1 MLQIEKS
8 NSVIISFIL
17 SVLMVVSILSK
28 FSFVPS
34 IQVALFLLICLL
46 FIYLLN
52 TNKIKLNSYIVTTIL
67 FFTVSCLS
75 YIGADFKVNVRD
87 YLIILSSALMA
98 GFSFSLLSTEW
109 KKKVFIV
116 PIFISLW
123 LSMILFTRF
132 ATHPELFFQID
143 NFYEDMA
150 LNINVIAGFLA
161 LVFPLFFILIKEK
174 KNAKVY
180 VAMMIFVLF
189 AIFLTKCR
197 IVILVSFISTIIFL
211 LEYRK
216 NKIIKVL
223 ITVLIVSLIS
233 AIVYASM
240 AKTSFNSV
248 GDRLVWW
255 KTAYLIFKENIF
267 LGCGFGNYMVL
278 FKTFRP
284 ELVVNTLFAHNIFV
298 QLLAEIGLVGLL
310 SFIVLLLSFYKKFVD
325 RLIEGKDV
333 SFYVYVSLSI
343 TSFIIVNLVDYSFF
357 VPANMLVFFMIF
369 SSMFYV
375 ESEQRKKSK
384 ISFYVCLAIY
394 AFILF
399 SFAKPVIA
407 NNYYKKGIGFYVS
420 GYYKVA
426 IEEFGKA
433 IKFDKKNPEYYAQ
446 TSRAYF
452 ALYDKSRNEQG
463 QIYADNS
470 VKYLQKAIDLNKYS
484 AQLRGALASVYWNND
499 KKEEALSAIQEAIK
513 YDKYNPYYEEY
524 YYKIKNS

>member
-1 MLQIEKS
+1 
-8 NSVIISFIL
+8 
-17 SVLMVVSILSK
+17 
-28 FSFVPS
+28 
-34 IQVALFLLICLL
+34 
-46 FIYLLN
+46 
-52 TNKIKLNSYIVTTIL
+52 
-67 FFTVSCLS
+67 
-75 YIGADFKVNVRD
+75 
-87 YLIILSSALMA
+87 
-98 GFSFSLLSTEW
+98 
-109 KKKVFIV
+109 
-116 PIFISLW
+116 
-123 LSMILFTRF
+123 
-132 ATHPELFFQID
+132 
-143 NFYEDMA
+143 
-150 LNINVIAGFLA
+150 
-161 LVFPLFFILIKEK
+161 
-174 KNAKVY
+174 
-180 VAMMIFVLF
+180 
-189 AIFLTKCR
+189 
-197 IVILVSFISTIIFL
+197 
-211 LEYRK
+211 
-216 NKIIKVL
+216 
-223 ITVLIVSLIS
+223 
-233 AIVYASM
+233 M

-433 IKFDKKNPEYYAQ
+433 IKLDKKNPEYYAQ

-452 ALYDKSRNEQG
+452 ALYDKNRNEQG